1 MRGDRHNKD
10 YTKTVADLVPV
21 TFGRL
26 NLSKGKPQPK
36 NIKILLDSG
45 SSGTIMCENLA
56 KKLRVKKSST
66 TKWKT
71 MAGTV
76 STAGTAKVEFS
87 LPEFHE
93 DTLIEWK
100 VHLAP
105 KLGDYDMII
114 GRDVLSEV
122 GIDIHFSTHTCTWG
136 HSTIPMRKP
145 SAKIEQSYLVQESGP
160 VRQVT
165 TRLKKF

>member
-1 MRGDRHNKD
+1 MGQATESEVECFALGINSIVISKIDSESSSKTYSNLDECLNESLALLSVRGDSHKKD

-45 SSGTIMCENLA
+45 SSGTLMCENLA
-56 KKLRVKKSST
+56 KKLRVKRSST

-93 DTLIEWK
+93 DTLTE
-100 VHLAP
+100 
-105 KLGDYDMII
+105 
-114 GRDVLSEV
+114 
-122 GIDIHFSTHTCTWG
+122 
-136 HSTIPMRKP
+136 
-145 SAKIEQSYLVQESGP
+145 
-160 VRQVT
+160 
-165 TRLKKF
+165 